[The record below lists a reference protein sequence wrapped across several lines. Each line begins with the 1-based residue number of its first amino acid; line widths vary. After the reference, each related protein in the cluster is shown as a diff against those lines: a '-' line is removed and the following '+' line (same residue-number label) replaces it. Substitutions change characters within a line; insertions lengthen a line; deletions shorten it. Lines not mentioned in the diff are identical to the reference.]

1 MKNHFQVIKKP
12 ILTER
17 ATDLKT
23 DKHQVVFAVHPKA
36 NKLEIKSAVESIFK
50 VKVRSVN
57 TLNYKGKPKRLGV
70 HSGKRSAWKKAI
82 VTVAEGEKLDFLEG

>member
-1 MKNHFQVIKKP
+1 MKNQFQVVKKP

-17 ATDLKT
+17 ATALKE
-23 DKHQVVFAVHPKA
+23 DKQQVVFEVHPKA
-36 NKLEIKSAVESIFK
+36 NKMEIKEAVEAIFK
-50 VKVRSVN
+50 IKVREVN

-82 VTVAEGEKLDFLEG
+82 VTVVKGEKLDFLEG